1 MPRSTSLAH
10 LVAGMLSVS
19 RDARAAQIEV
29 SPGDDLEG
37 AMNALVPGD
46 ELILHDG
53 MYELTDRFGAT
64 VIGTEAMPIIIRA
77 ADGEAPHIHRATAD
91 ENIVDFDAA
100 EYVVIRGITF
110 SGGSAGVRFSAS
122 RFVTFED
129 NEIFGTADVA
139 LRANDGATVYEGF
152 RILRNHI
159 HDTDGTGEGM
169 YLGCNENGCQFTG
182 ALIEGNWVHHT
193 NAETVSQGDG
203 IEIKEGSSNNI
214 IRDNVIH
221 DTNYPCI
228 LTYANAGNGGVN
240 TIERNVMWNCG
251 DHGIQTAADAVIRN
265 NIILSAVANGI
276 AMQSHQSGAP
286 ANLEVV
292 HNTIIHP
299 SQHAVRIGDIVGS
312 VVIANNALYSNGGNA
327 LFVAGG
333 DTSMTTV
340 VGNVGVGGVSGI
352 DATIATGDIAADFVG
367 GSFAGAPP
375 MDLFPAPSGAL
386 VGVADAAYPASDDF
400 NCLARDGADV
410 GAYGFG
416 KGGNPG
422 WMLQA
427 GFKTCADGGT
437 GEDTSGGPSDDTGDT
452 IGDDTA
458 GEMGSM
464 SESGASMTSNAT
476 TSATATGADES
487 GEASGTG
494 SAGSDDDDAKG
505 CGCASDRSTGGA
517 ITLLVVAFAR
527 RRRR

>member
-1 MPRSTSLAH
+1 LPFVLAGLSLTPAI
-10 LVAGMLSVS
+10 
-19 RDARAAQIEV
+19 AAAAEVEV

-37 AMNALVPGD
+37 AMNALMPGD
-46 ELILHDG
+46 TLILHEG

-64 VIGTEAMPIIIRA
+64 VIGTEDMPITIRN
-77 ADGEAPHIHRATAD
+77 ADGEVAHIHRATAN

-100 EYVVIRGITF
+100 EYVVIRGIVF

-129 NEIFGTADVA
+129 NEIYGTADVA

-152 RILRNHI
+152 QILRNHI

-169 YLGCNENGCQFTG
+169 YLGCNENACQFTG
-182 ALIEGNWVHHT
+182 ALIEGNYVHHT
-193 NAETVSQGDG
+193 NADTVSQGDG
-203 IEIKEGSSNNI
+203 IEIKEGSSDNI

-251 DHGIQTAADAVIRN
+251 DHGIQTAADAIIRN

-292 HNTIIHP
+292 HNTVLHA
-299 SQHAVRIGDIVGS
+299 SDHAVRIGDIVGT

-327 LFVAGG
+327 VFVAGG

-352 DATIATGDIAADFVG
+352 DATIAMGDIAVDFAA
-367 GSFAGAPP
+367 GSYAGAPP
-375 MDLFPAPSGAL
+375 MDLFPAAGGAL
-386 VGVADAAYPASDDF
+386 VGVADVAYPAGDDF
-400 NCLARDGADV
+400 NCLAREGSDV
-410 GAYGFG
+410 GAYGFVR
-416 KGGNPG
+416 GGNPG
-422 WMLQA
+422 WTLQA
-427 GFKTCADGGT
+427 GFKSCTGGGSDDT
-437 GEDTSGGPSDDTGDT
+437 TGGDDDTSDTVGDETVGEDTVDADGSSDSLTST
-452 IGDDTA
+452 ASSTMTA
-458 GEMGSM
+458 GS
-464 SESGASMTSNAT
+464 
-476 TSATATGADES
+476 SATATADDS
-487 GEASGTG
+487 G
-494 SAGSDDDDAKG
+494 GSDGSGAADDDGDKG
-505 CGCASDRSTGGA
+505 CGCSATPHRASA
-517 ITLLVVAFAR
+517 LMLLVVAFAR